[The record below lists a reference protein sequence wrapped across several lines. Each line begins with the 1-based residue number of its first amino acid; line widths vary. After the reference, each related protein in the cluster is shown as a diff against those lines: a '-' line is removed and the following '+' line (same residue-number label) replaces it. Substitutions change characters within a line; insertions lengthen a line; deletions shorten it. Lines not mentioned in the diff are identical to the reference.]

1 MSSFAGNKLIH
12 PFMRKNL
19 NCHGNFVKNVT
30 PQSRVKSLRNTFWQ
44 IKEVFFLFVC
54 FCYSE

>member
-1 MSSFAGNKLIH
+1 
-12 PFMRKNL
+12 MRKNL

-44 IKEVFFLFVC
+44 IKEVFFVC
-54 FCYSE
+54 LLLLLWVMVSFSFEVV